1 MIIEGK
7 NAILEALK
15 ADKTIDKLLL
25 QQGKD
30 SLGRIF
36 ALAREKKIK
45 VQYVHAKVLDKMH
58 KGENHQGC
66 IAYISDFHYTKF
78 DTFLERQERT
88 RFVII
93 CDGIQDV
100 QNLGSIIRV
109 AECAGATGVVIAKNN
124 AAQVTD
130 TVMRTSAGAVNHI
143 PIARVTNINV
153 AIEELQQS
161 GYWVYGLEAD
171 GENIYDSVNLQ
182 GDIALVVGGEDKGLK
197 ALTRKNCDKIL
208 SIPLKG
214 KITSL
219 NASVALAI
227 VSYEKVRQSEKL

>member
-1 MIIEGK
+1 
-7 NAILEALK
+7 
-15 ADKTIDKLLL
+15 
-25 QQGKD
+25 
-30 SLGRIF
+30 
-36 ALAREKKIK
+36 
-45 VQYVHAKVLDKMH
+45 
-58 KGENHQGC
+58 
-66 IAYISDFHYTKF
+66 
-78 DTFLERQERT
+78 
-88 RFVII
+88 
-93 CDGIQDV
+93 
-100 QNLGSIIRV
+100 
-109 AECAGATGVVIAKNN
+109 
-124 AAQVTD
+124 
-130 TVMRTSAGAVNHI
+130 MRTSAGAVNHI
-143 PIARVTNINV
+143 PVARVTNINV

-171 GENIYDSVNLQ
+171 GENIYDGVNLQ

>member
-1 MIIEGK
+1 MVIEGK

-36 ALAREKKIK
+36 ALAREKGIK
-45 VQYVHAKVLDKMH
+45 VQFVTGKVLDRTSES
-58 KGENHQGC
+58 GNHQGC
-66 IAYISDFHYTKF
+66 IAYISEFSYAEF
-78 DTFLERQERT
+78 DTLLEKKDSE
-88 RFVII
+88 RFVIV

-100 QNLGSIIRV
+100 HNLGSIIRV

-124 AAQVTD
+124 AAQVTSA
-130 TVMRTSAGAVNHI
+130 VMRTSAGAVNHL
-143 PIARVTNINV
+143 PIARVTNINT
-153 AIEELQQS
+153 AIEKLQQN

-171 GENIYDSVNLQ
+171 GENIYGVNLQ

-197 ALTRKNCDKIL
+197 ALTRKTCDKIL

-219 NASVALAI
+219 NASVALAV